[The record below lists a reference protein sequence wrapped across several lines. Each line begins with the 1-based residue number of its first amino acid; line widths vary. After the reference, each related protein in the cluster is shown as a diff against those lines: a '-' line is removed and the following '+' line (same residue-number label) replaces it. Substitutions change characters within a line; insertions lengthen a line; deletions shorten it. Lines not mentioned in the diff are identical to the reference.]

1 MADAAKIKET
11 TANSNAAN
19 KRVVRAL
26 VIGGRKEDSATIETL
41 KAQAAEPGRSKEL
54 PEDPFQA
61 MTLDGRLI
69 EPPFDMMTLAMLK
82 EHSTELGQCIE
93 SMVINCESFGYRFI
107 PRVKL
112 DEPQADDAL
121 KTAVK
126 RERVRLENFFAYAS
140 LKDSFTKL
148 RRKKREDLE
157 ATGNAYW
164 EVIRNAAGQIQGLN
178 HLPAYQTRLSTLE
191 EDQLEL
197 KVPILELQV
206 DGSVKIEHITTWARF
221 RRFAQSKTISMGR
234 LTAVGS
240 YKVRWFKEFGDPRV
254 YDNRTGEVVTDPKK
268 LKELPEVHRANEVI
282 HFTLYSTRSPYGLPR
297 YIGNL
302 LSIFGDRA
310 SEEINFTTFQNNAI
324 PSMVVLVSNGQITQG
339 SIDRI
344 TEFTESAIM
353 GSDNYSKFLILEA
366 ESEDIEDGEDASQV
380 KLDIR
385 PLVKEQHKDALFQN
399 YSENNQDKIRR
410 AWRLPPIF
418 VGRSDDYTR
427 ATAET
432 SRRLADEQVFNPE
445 RDDFDDFVNLRIFPA
460 MGIIYHK
467 FKSNSP
473 NTTDNTE
480 LVKLISGGEKTGGMS
495 PRIARKLLEDIFGQE
510 LPEFPEDFPA
520 DVAFSLTMA
529 EAVKNKADPAEPGQQ
544 VTALKAIEML
554 TGGEVGESNVDEFL
568 VEHAAKLN
576 TYFEK
581 RWREMAAEAAE

>member
-1 MADAAKIKET
+1 MAEAT
-11 TANSNAAN
+11 QHTARSNASN
-19 KRVVRAL
+19 KRAIRAL
-26 VIGGRKEDSATIETL
+26 VIGPRKDDHATIETL
-41 KAQAAEPGRSKEL
+41 KAQTAEPGMSKEL

-61 MTLDGRLI
+61 MTLEGRLI
-69 EPPFDMMTLAMLK
+69 EPPFDTLTLAMLK

-93 SMVINCESFGYRFI
+93 AMVVNCESFGYRFV

-112 DEPQADDAL
+112 DEPGVPEEL
-121 KTAVK
+121 TAAVR
-126 RERVRLENFFAYAS
+126 RERVFLENFFAYAN

-157 ATGNAYW
+157 TTGNAYW
-164 EVIRNAAGQIQGLN
+164 EVIRNAAGQIQGFN
-178 HLPAYQTRLSTLE
+178 HLPSYQMRLSRLE
-191 EDQLEL
+191 EDAIEL
-197 KVPILELQV
+197 KVPILELQI
-206 DGSVKIEHITTWARF
+206 DGSVKIERITTWARF
-221 RRFAQSKTISMGR
+221 RKFAQSKSISIGR

-240 YKVRWFKEFGDPRV
+240 YKVRWFKEFGDPRI
-254 YDNRTGEVVTDPKK
+254 YDNRTGEIVTDPTK
-268 LKELPEVHRANEVI
+268 LAALPEIHRANEVI
-282 HFTLYSTRSPYGLPR
+282 HFNLYSTRSPYGLPR
-297 YIGNL
+297 YVGNL

-310 SEEINFTTFQNNAI
+310 AEEINFVTFQNNAI
-324 PSMVVLVSNGQITQG
+324 PSMVVLVSNGQLTQG

-344 TEFTESAIM
+344 AEFTESAIM
-353 GSDNYSKFLILEA
+353 GSDNYSKFLLLEA
-366 ESEDIEDGEDASQV
+366 ETEDIEDGEDAGQV
-380 KLDIR
+380 KMDIR

-432 SRRLADEQVFNPE
+432 SRRLGDEQVFNPE
-445 RDDFDDFVNLRIFPA
+445 RDDFDDFVNLRLFPT

-480 LVKLISGGEKTGGMS
+480 LVKLISGGEKTGGMT

-510 LPEFPEDFPA
+510 LPEFPDTFPA
-520 DVAFSLTMA
+520 DVPFSLTMA

-544 VTALKAIEML
+544 VTALKAIEIL

-568 VEHAAKLN
+568 VEHAARLN

-581 RWREMAAEAAE
+581 RWRKMAEDLESE